1 MSRFTVRSRVLAR
14 ACAERLASRRRP
26 QAARRILVAHHLL
39 AGDTFLLTPLL
50 AKLRA
55 RHPAAEIVMTVRPA
69 LAPLYAGRPY
79 GVRAAAFDPAD
90 GRTLDAL
97 LAERGFDLALVPGD
111 NRHGWLA
118 AALGARWIVAFA
130 GDRPAPKSWMVDE
143 LRGCGATPAALGD
156 LATELVD
163 GPPPAPYRRGG
174 GLSSVRRGDHGSS
187 TDCSPTRSA
196 SNQMSDVPS
205 RPSSSATKIRPPS
218 SMACTSRL

>member
-14 ACAERLASRRRP
+14 ACAERLAGRRRP
-26 QAARRILVAHHLL
+26 PSARRILVAHSLL
-39 AGDTFLLTPLL
+39 AGDTFMLTPLL

-55 RHPAAEIVMTVRPA
+55 RHPAADIVMTVRPA

-79 GVRAAAFDPAD
+79 GVRAAAYDPAD

-97 LAERGFDLALVPGD
+97 LADKGFDLALVPGD

-143 LRGCGATPAALGD
+143 LRVCGASPAALGD
-156 LATELVD
+156 LASELVD
-163 GPPPAPYRRGG
+163 GPAPAPYRRGDWP
-174 GLSSVRRGDHGSS
+174 L
-187 TDCSPTRSA
+187 
-196 SNQMSDVPS
+196 
-205 RPSSSATKIRPPS
+205 PPE
-218 SMACTSRL
+218 R